1 MGDDRIIGDQQ
12 SVGGLPRY
20 TKFGVRP
27 IQNGLVVLLRYEH
40 LDETLSEDATAAAL
54 NLGNKSV
61 GRTKVD
67 SGELGITYW
76 HSRRART
83 TFNYVVNHFG
93 GNAPFITTL
102 PSAYEQELLFRLA
115 VAL

>member
-1 MGDDRIIGDQQ
+1 
-12 SVGGLPRY
+12 VGGLPRY